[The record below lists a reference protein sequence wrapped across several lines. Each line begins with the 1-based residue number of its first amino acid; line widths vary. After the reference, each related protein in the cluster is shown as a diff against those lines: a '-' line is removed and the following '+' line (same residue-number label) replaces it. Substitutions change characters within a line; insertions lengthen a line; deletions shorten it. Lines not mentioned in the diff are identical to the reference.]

1 MVEALYIA
9 ATQNQEA
16 AVADYLEQ
24 ELTAQ
29 TPNLKQLQQ
38 HFRQDCP
45 KSFPQLTVT
54 QHDLSSYDQLIESK
68 PPQHSP
74 ERTTA
79 LNDSPESSPAPDAPP
94 QAAPIDSHARALG
107 IYRTP
112 GYAADAIALRSPQ
125 RALHQAGAMVLCQIL
140 TSIMRTRNSTPQRSA
155 AATSTCRGSTSQRKK
170 FFAASALVQE
180 LQHAKLQLQLPALLR
195 KLDRFDLLV
204 LDDLGY
210 VKKSEAETSVLFEL
224 IAHRYERKS
233 LLITANQPFSQWD
246 SIFSDSMMTV
256 AAVVGVAYRR

>member
-16 AVADYLEQ
+16 AVADYLER

-29 TPNLKQLQQ
+29 TLNFKQLQQ
-38 HFRQDCP
+38 HFRQDAP

-54 QHDLSSYDQLIESK
+54 QHDLSSYDQLIESQL
-68 PPQHSP
+68 PQHSP
-74 ERTTA
+74 ERTTC
-79 LNDSPESSPAPDAPP
+79 LNDSPESSPALDAPP
-94 QAAPIDSHARALG
+94 QAAPIDSHARSLG
-107 IYRTP
+107 VYRTP
-112 GYAADAIALRSPQ
+112 SY
-125 RALHQAGAMVLCQIL
+125 AGAMVLCQIL
-140 TSIMRTRNSTPQRSA
+140 T
-155 AATSTCRGSTSQRKK
+155 
-170 FFAASALVQE
+170 
-180 LQHAKLQLQLPALLR
+180 
-195 KLDRFDLLV
+195 
-204 LDDLGY
+204 

-256 AAVVGVAYRR
+256 AVVEACAPPKRRSIGASRHDL